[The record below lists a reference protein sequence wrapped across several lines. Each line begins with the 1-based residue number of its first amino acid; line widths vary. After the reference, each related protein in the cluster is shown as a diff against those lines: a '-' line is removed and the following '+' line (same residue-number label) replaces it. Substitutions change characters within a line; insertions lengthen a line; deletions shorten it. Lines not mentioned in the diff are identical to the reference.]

1 MNFHVSRVSDILTA
15 RAVELATLSG
25 WLVRDG
31 EMLRCGFGDPVAV
44 RSCESLE
51 DLPGAIDIFHGL
63 SGDGRDL
70 LSAFASVPFDRFSK
84 FQVVVPRFQVISD
97 GTGGNWLVTPEGE
110 TWDDRSQP
118 LRSGPFPKQIS
129 FLYSPPPDGFAAAV
143 AEAVERL
150 REGSLQKVVLAR
162 SCRGELSAEINTA
175 AIATRLHHLEPT
187 CTIYAMPTS
196 DGRRFTGASPE
207 LLVSKFHGVVRCHPL
222 AGTVSTKG
230 MTDTSAYTKWLRGS
244 PKNLVEH
251 RIVVEEIV
259 SHLHELCDSVNAT
272 DEPSIVP
279 LRSVAH
285 LGTEISGT
293 ANAGVTVLDLVAS
306 LHPTPAVGGL
316 PREAAEELIRELE
329 PYQRGS
335 YAGAVGW
342 FNSAGEGAWW
352 VAIRGI
358 LTSGSQFEVWA
369 GAGIVADSDPI
380 AEREETKYKMDS
392 VLHALGLGTL
402 N

>member
-1 MNFHVSRVSDILTA
+1 MKYQVTRASENITS
-15 RAVELATLSG
+15 RAVELATQNG

-31 EMLRCGFGDPVAV
+31 AVLRCGFGTPVV
-44 RSCESLE
+44 TRSCDSLE
-51 DLPGAIDIFHGL
+51 HLNEVKDLFDDIA
-63 SGDGRDL
+63 GDGRDF
-70 LSAFASVPFDRFSK
+70 LSAFASVPFDRSSTFH
-84 FQVVVPRFQVISD
+84 VVVPRYQVISD
-97 GTGGNWLVTPEGE
+97 GDGITWLLTPEGE
-110 TWDDRSQP
+110 AWDDESQP
-118 LRSGPFPKQIS
+118 NRTAPFPKQVS
-129 FLYSPPPDGFAAAV
+129 LHYSPPPDGYAAAV

-162 SCRGELSAEINTA
+162 SCRGELSAEIDTA

-187 CTIYAMPTS
+187 CTIYAMPTI

-207 LLVSKFHGVVRCHPL
+207 LLVSKFQNNVRCHPL

-251 RIVVEEIV
+251 RIVVDEIV
-259 SHLHELCDSVNAT
+259 SHLDELCDTVNAAN
-272 DEPSIVP
+272 EPSIVS

-285 LGTEISGT
+285 LGTEIAGV
-293 ANAGVTVLDLVAS
+293 AKVGVTVLDLVAS
-306 LHPTPAVGGL
+306 LHPTPAVAGL
-316 PREAAEELIRELE
+316 PREAAEDLIKELE
-329 PYQRGS
+329 PNQRGS

-342 FNSAGEGAWW
+342 FNSVGDGAWW

-358 LTSGSQFEVWA
+358 LTKGSQFEVWA

-392 VLHALGLGTL
+392 VLHAIGLGTI